1 MTKRF
6 ACYLAPIV
14 LAGCVTQQPRV
25 RNEQPAVAPTAQVSQ
40 QQAGAPRATT
50 AGTLLAAPAPVR
62 AISPQLQRAVEDTVL
77 CRIPVQPNELSE
89 KMKREGVFAGPATRG
104 DAGSAVYRPRTPILI
119 VGMPI
124 KEITFWGDSESD
136 SGQWVSVTVDGK
148 AQAVAKSLAD
158 KGVKLRKAKTPD
170 VYEYKGAKTGTV
182 QVMTEKNGIIRIG
195 CAVGL
200 D

>member
-1 MTKRF
+1 MTKKLAF
-6 ACYLAPIV
+6 YLAPV
-14 LAGCVTQQPRV
+14 FLVGCVTQQAHV
-25 RNEQPAVAPTAQVSQ
+25 RNEGPTVTPTAQVSQ
-40 QQAGAPRATT
+40 QQPGAPRATPAT
-50 AGTLLAAPAPVR
+50 SAPSPAPTR
-62 AISPQLQRAVEDTVL
+62 AISPQMQRAVEDTVL

-89 KMKREGVFAGPATRG
+89 KMRREGVFAGPATRG
-104 DAGSAVYRPRTPILI
+104 DAGSAVYRPRTPILV

-148 AQAVAKSLAD
+148 AQAVAKSLTD
-158 KGVKLRKAKTPD
+158 RSVKLRKAKAPD
-170 VYEYKGAKTGTV
+170 AYEYKGAKTGTV